1 MHTGGAAAPPL
12 WRKRAGGRYM
22 RQKAAQFSVGA
33 AGYSALEIAVRGHT
47 HWTMAVLG
55 GLCLCALCVIAR
67 SFSHRSIVFQAA
79 LGAAFITAAEFATGV
94 VVNLWRGWTVWDY
107 TKEAGDILGQICP
120 LFTFYWFCLC
130 CGVFGALRL
139 ARRHLAGRVNT

>member
-1 MHTGGAAAPPL
+1 
-12 WRKRAGGRYM
+12 M

-79 LGAAFITAAEFATGV
+79 LGAAFITAAEF
-94 VVNLWRGWTVWDY
+94 
-107 TKEAGDILGQICP
+107 
-120 LFTFYWFCLC
+120 TFYWFCLC

-139 ARRHLAGRVNT
+139 ARRVLAGKVNT

>member
-1 MHTGGAAAPPL
+1 
-12 WRKRAGGRYM
+12 M

-94 VVNLWRGWTVWDY
+94 VVNLWLGWNVWDY

-139 ARRHLAGRVNT
+139 ARPGREGEHLTAFPTLQKRRAPMGGPPSLY